1 MSQLLDQMR
10 DRIRTLHYSI
20 HTEDA
25 YVLWAKQFIFFHR
38 KRHPLEMGAAA
49 GRKRGQEGKKGHH

>member
-20 HTEDA
+20 RAEDA
-25 YVLWAKQFIFFHR
+25 
-38 KRHPLEMGAAA
+38 
-49 GRKRGQEGKKGHH
+49 